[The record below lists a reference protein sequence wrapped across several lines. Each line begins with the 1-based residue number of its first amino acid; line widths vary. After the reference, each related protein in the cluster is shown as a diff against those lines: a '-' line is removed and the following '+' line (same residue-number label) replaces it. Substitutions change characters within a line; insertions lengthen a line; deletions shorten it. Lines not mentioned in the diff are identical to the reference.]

1 VLGDFAKQRH
11 PSGRIIVGSLATLIP
26 APIIWMQYTAG
37 DIGSF
42 FLWFFPTTVFGSM
55 YVGVAAATTQDLV
68 LPRMRGAATATY
80 FIGTTLFGLG
90 LGPYFTGAVSKITG
104 DLATGVLALLLMAPF
119 TLTCLYLVYRK
130 LPLAE
135 ATRIDRARAAGE
147 PI

>member
-1 VLGDFAKQRH
+1 
-11 PSGRIIVGSLATLIP
+11 
-26 APIIWMQYTAG
+26 
-37 DIGSF
+37 
-42 FLWFFPTTVFGSM
+42 
-55 YVGVAAATTQDLV
+55 
-68 LPRMRGAATATY
+68 MRGAATATY